1 MDSFKFNT
9 LNYQDTDSLVSAQNK
24 IIDGLTKDKKTLITD
39 ELNYA
44 TFRQKETV
52 RQQKQLMDIIA
63 GVPKLKQNI
72 EAAKVAGEARDELKE
87 LQAASAAQLQQN
99 RIDRKGV
106 HSTGM
111 HGLDYD
117 NPDYT
122 PLTKE
127 EEKKRLLDQKITS
140 GIQDPKAE
148 VVTKSTLQRASTQ
161 YGESNQI
168 RKNTRKTAID
178 LGTSDANTYYGEGL
192 AYSSIAEKGQ
202 FEAVKKA
209 EREFLIARVG
219 TDEFQALDRRN
230 KLLYLKTFKG
240 LSSNYTNQAARAW
253 IAKSNTAYVADRRN
267 NFLEDVK
274 LNPGKAVEDYIF
286 KHEYFGNTKNTR
298 LAYNQLRDDL
308 EALEETGDVTADTY
322 SQILSG
328 EITDRSTG
336 KRKKI
341 ADLNNGFSNWIQ
353 GRQITLSSKK
363 NQDEI
368 KRDRNNALADIEQ
381 GEIEFEQYQLTNPT
395 DEQEFQWRQDWL
407 SKAYGR
413 HKTIP
418 YGDEIWAKWQN
429 GLTRL
434 DGPDHSI
441 TVQRLVDDHR
451 NNAPLDDEMYKSL
464 PLYWKKQL
472 QKAIG
477 GTDDEEGSS
486 AAGTVGSGKLTFKS
500 MFNPISN
507 SGPWE
512 NYVSGELGEL
522 QVDVPKTS
530 TWAWIVEQGKIDW
543 IKQFERNKSRGSIDD
558 AQKDAYNYITEN
570 FEKYRKTPIPKGFET
585 RLTSSITEGRKDL
598 TPRLRG
604 KSQEVK
610 LEVLNQPTFWEGEE
624 VAYGE
629 LLKWSK
635 GYAEFPQYY
644 RLVDDNMFKDM
655 TPRDLA
661 LHRMNIHKDREEGN
675 KEADETIKVL
685 EKEVK
690 LKDELYN
697 NLPFDTARLFTY
709 RPSASRTYRAE
720 IQEKDNT
727 DLYEHLKVNDDPNAY
742 KPANPYSD
750 HVPSGNLSEMSLRE
764 VLLES
769 GEKRLDGLGLYSLN
783 LRDIMNVL
791 SEEEKINGF
800 LDTTFDEEL
809 QTELKR
815 RLTRI
820 SANKANQYGALVE
833 DPNPLPN
840 LIPQDIEELSK
851 AFGPQDWSSIP
862 PIQIKWFIEEMQN

>member
-24 IIDGLTKDKKTLITD
+24 IIDSLTKDKKTLLQD
-39 ELNYA
+39 EGNYA
-44 TFRQKETV
+44 AFREKEKA
-52 RQQKQLMDIIA
+52 RQQKQLMNIIA

-72 EAAKVAGEARDELKE
+72 EAAKVAKEAGAELDD
-87 LQAASAAQLQQN
+87 LQAESVAQQKEQAK
-99 RIDRKGV
+99 I
-106 HSTGM
+106 STGEPVTGM
-111 HGLDYD
+111 QGSNVND
-117 NPDYT
+117 
-122 PLTKE
+122 LTKQ

-168 RKNTRKTAID
+168 RRNTRKTAID

-219 TDEFQALDRRN
+219 TAEFQALDRRN

-253 IAKSNTAYVADRRN
+253 IAKSNTAYIADRRN
-267 NFLEDVK
+267 TFLEDVK

-298 LAYNQLRDDL
+298 LAYNQLRNDL

-336 KRKKI
+336 TRKKI

-353 GRQITLSSKK
+353 GRQITLSTKK

-407 SKAYGR
+407 SKAYKR

-418 YGDEIWAKWQN
+418 YGDPIWAKWQD

-464 PLYWKKQL
+464 PLHWKKQF

-486 AAGTVGSGKLTFKS
+486 GESIGTGKLAFKS
-500 MFNPISN
+500 YFNALKEGGGWHTHIMDKLQLTDIQAAKGNPKFGWILFQ
-507 SGPWE
+507 GQE
-512 NYVSGELGEL
+512 DYVTKFQEL
-522 QVDVPKTS
+522 K
-530 TWAWIVEQGKIDW
+530 KI
-543 IKQFERNKSRGSIDD
+543 GSVRD
-558 AQKDAYNYITEN
+558 AQAGALAFIKG
-570 FEKYRKTPIPKGFET
+570 KYKEYYDTPIEEGFDT
-585 RLTSSITEGRKDL
+585 KIISSITEGRGDII
-598 TPRLRG
+598 PRLRG

-635 GYAEFPQYY
+635 GYGEFPQYY
-644 RLVDDNMFKDM
+644 RQIDDNMFKDM

-675 KEADETIKVL
+675 KEADEPIKVL

-697 NLPFDTARLFTY
+697 NLPFDTARLFTF

-742 KPANPYSD
+742 TLTNPYILERPSD
-750 HVPSGNLSEMSLRE
+750 NLSEMSLIE
-764 VLLES
+764 VLKEAGS
-769 GEKRLDGLGLYSLN
+769 KRIKTLGLYSLTPKN
-783 LRDIMNVL
+783 IMNVL

-800 LDTTFDEEL
+800 LNTTFDEEL

-815 RLTRI
+815 RLARI

-862 PIQIKWFIEEMQN
+862 PTQIKWFIEEIQN